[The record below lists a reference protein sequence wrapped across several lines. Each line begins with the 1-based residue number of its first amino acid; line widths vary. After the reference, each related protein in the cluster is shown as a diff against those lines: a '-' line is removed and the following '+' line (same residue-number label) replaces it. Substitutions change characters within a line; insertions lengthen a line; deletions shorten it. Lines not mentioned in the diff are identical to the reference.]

1 LTVSPVN
8 QVVAAGCGLLAS
20 VPNPYRARAG
30 SNPGVNA
37 EEMKMPRQLRWLLVL
52 SPVILAAVGY
62 VGSIQATPALLF
74 TASTI
79 SKGRLEEFDVNH
91 HLVGEKPA
99 DGNSKRE
106 VWMSQQRT
114 KGPSDL
120 YVQSNL
126 WRVGGTT
133 GWHTHPGHSLVT
145 VTAGAVTNYDGD
157 DPTCTGKVYTVGMTF
172 VDHGGDHAHLVRNEG
187 FVDATTT
194 AVQLIPADAIRRVDV
209 AEGNSACPF

>member
-1 LTVSPVN
+1 MR
-8 QVVAAGCGLLAS
+8 G
-20 VPNPYRARAG
+20 
-30 SNPGVNA
+30 
-37 EEMKMPRQLRWLLVL
+37 QLRWLLVL

-62 VGSIQATPALLF
+62 VGSIQATPALGF
-74 TASTI
+74 AASTI

-99 DGNSKRE
+99 DDTSKRR
-106 VWMSQQRT
+106 VWTSQQRT

-120 YVQSNL
+120 YVQSNV
-126 WRVGGTT
+126 WQVGGTT

-145 VTAGAVTNYDGD
+145 VTAGAITNYDAD
-157 DPTCTGKVYTVGMTF
+157 DPTCTGQVYTVGMTF

-187 FVDATTT
+187 FVVATTT

-209 AEGNSACPF
+209 VEGNPACPF